1 MKDDKILLCKKNKK
15 SISKTIETNKPYC
28 MTNRIKTPLRITK
41 CGLKGTNTVYIISKE
56 CVNYLPDHTT
66 AYGQHGPHTA

>member
-1 MKDDKILLCKKNKK
+1 MIKNYYVKINKTF
-15 SISKTIETNKPYC
+15 ISKTIETIKPYC